1 MKSSI
6 SKITAIVM
14 TGLLTLTSL
23 TPAQAQETQ
32 LSFGQRKQVVQSYCQ
47 SAPQDWN
54 CSGYWF
60 WGDRE
65 YDAFYY
71 RNRSNLEPLVAGILG
86 LAIGAIIAGAI
97 ANGNKRAPAANP
109 APTRLDRGH
118 VARCYARYKS
128 YDERTDTFMGYDG
141 YRHPCNL

>member
-1 MKSSI
+1 
-6 SKITAIVM
+6 M
-14 TGLLTLTSL
+14 TGLLTVTSF
-23 TPAQAQETQ
+23 TPVQAQDMQ

-71 RNRSNLEPLVAGILG
+71 RHRTSLEPLVAGILG
-86 LAIGAIIAGAI
+86 LAIGAFIAGAI
-97 ANGNKRAPAANP
+97 VNGSKKPSSAAPDTA
-109 APTRLDRGH
+109 RLDRGH

-141 YRHPCNL
+141 HRHLCNL